1 LSAWSEGQ
9 WGESFAS
16 ISTHMRCR
24 SGWYVIGDAPQSL
37 FAMGI
42 AS

>member
-1 LSAWSEGQ
+1 LSAWSESQ

-16 ISTHMRCR
+16 ISAHMRCR
-24 SGWYVIGDAPQSL
+24 SGRYVIDDAPQSL